1 MNEWTRWLPK
11 VQLGWLLLAGAGI
24 AAFRLS
30 ILPWR
35 PALLIVAVAV
45 GGLTLVGF
53 AGFIIMYARFRS
65 GRRGGMRPCL
75 LAVGFSL
82 PPLAAVLFFGM
93 QGAGLP
99 PIHDITTDMVDP
111 PAFVAA
117 VRARSAGDN
126 SPGYAGLAT
135 AEQQRT
141 AYADISP
148 LFLVEPPE
156 RAFSRCLDAAASLGW
171 EVLDQNRYEGR
182 IEAVAR
188 TAIFRFADDVVIRVR
203 SEGAGSRIDI
213 RSASRA
219 GVGDLGVNAERIRTF
234 IGLLKA
240 AEERERQ

>member
-1 MNEWTRWLPK
+1 
-11 VQLGWLLLAGAGI
+11 
-24 AAFRLS
+24 
-30 ILPWR
+30 
-35 PALLIVAVAV
+35 
-45 GGLTLVGF
+45 
-53 AGFIIMYARFRS
+53 
-65 GRRGGMRPCL
+65 MRPCL

-82 PPLAAVLFFGM
+82 PPLAAVLFFGV

-117 VRARSAGDN
+117 VHARSAGDN
-126 SPGYAGLAT
+126 SLGYAGLAT
-135 AEQQRT
+135 AEQQRA

-148 LFLVEPPE
+148 LILAEPPE
-156 RAFSRCLDAAASLGW
+156 RAFSRCLDAATSLGW
-171 EVLDQNRYEGR
+171 EVLDQNRHEGR

-219 GVGDLGVNAERIRTF
+219 GVGDLGVNAARIRAF

-240 AEERERQ
+240 AEERKRQ